1 MTDKLRVRLS
11 IAVVG
16 GEQKIRATAL
26 DHKKQM
32 FFQAS
37 TEKQAIDGLKSKLA
51 EYEKRVAVR
60 GEYPKTIEV
69 DL

>member
-1 MTDKLRVRLS
+1 MTDKLRVRLTV
-11 IAVVG
+11 ATAG
-16 GEQKIRATAL
+16 GEQLIRATAL

-37 TEKQAIDGLKSKLA
+37 TEKKAIDGLKSKLA
-51 EYEKRVAVR
+51 EYESRRAVR
-60 GEYPKTIEV
+60 ADYPRTIEV